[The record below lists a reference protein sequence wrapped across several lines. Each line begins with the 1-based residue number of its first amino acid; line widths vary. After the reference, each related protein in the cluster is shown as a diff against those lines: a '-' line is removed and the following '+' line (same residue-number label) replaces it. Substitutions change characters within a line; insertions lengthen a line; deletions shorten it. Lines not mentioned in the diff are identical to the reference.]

1 MNTFYTYR
9 NVVETHIIPYFGIQ
23 KIKNITP
30 FMVETF
36 YKKERQNGFSCK
48 TISLFHIIPKMIF
61 SDAKRWGIIQK
72 DIMVDVSPP
81 VLDKLET

>member
-30 FMVETF
+30 
-36 YKKERQNGFSCK
+36 
-48 TISLFHIIPKMIF
+48 IFHILI
-61 SDAKRWGIIQK
+61 GC
-72 DIMVDVSPP
+72 
-81 VLDKLET
+81 